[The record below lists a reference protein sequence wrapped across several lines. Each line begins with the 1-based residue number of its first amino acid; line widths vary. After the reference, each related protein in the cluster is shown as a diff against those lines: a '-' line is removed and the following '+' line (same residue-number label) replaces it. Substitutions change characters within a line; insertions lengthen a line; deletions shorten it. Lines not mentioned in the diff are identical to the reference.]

1 MEEADMVRKEDVEEI
16 HTSPTT
22 LTPVKGLLHL
32 DQVAKGVRE
41 AKEAMVVVNS
51 SMVHPNSM
59 ALQQVGPMATMVVRQ
74 MAMEH
79 MVISRLNSHG
89 NSADNSSLGQNDV
102 EMRPVNGNQGQAMNQ
117 GNPNAIRN
125 ECRDIDQGIDQI
137 SRNLDRLRLLQEK
150 SLDDLS
156 GSAGTATN
164 RELDALSSETMTMY
178 RNFASRIKNIKSQAE
193 SGSPTNAPQVGKTDR
208 KLKAAINQYQT
219 VEREFRK
226 KLQSQMARQYRIVR
240 PDASD
245 AEVREAV
252 EDTSSQQIFSQAVCV
267 ESSEAAD
274 NANPI

>member
-1 MEEADMVRKEDVEEI
+1 
-16 HTSPTT
+16 
-22 LTPVKGLLHL
+22 
-32 DQVAKGVRE
+32 
-41 AKEAMVVVNS
+41 
-51 SMVHPNSM
+51 
-59 ALQQVGPMATMVVRQ
+59 
-74 MAMEH
+74 
-79 MVISRLNSHG
+79 
-89 NSADNSSLGQNDV
+89 
-102 EMRPVNGNQGQAMNQ
+102 MRPVNSNQGQAMNRS
-117 GNPNAIRN
+117 NPHAIRN

-178 RNFASRIKNIKSQAE
+178 RNFASRIKNIKSQPE

-252 EDTSSQQIFSQAVCV
+252 EDTSSQQIFSQAVSIRI
-267 ESSEAAD
+267 EISRL
-274 NANPI
+274 